1 MIFKHQVLM
10 LFFITVSKVIIRVM
24 PLIFKRKEVQ
34 AVIVNGKETVI
45 NEGVTVSEFL
55 AAEGYNQMR
64 VAVEYNGCIIKRS
77 EYDDTVLCNE
87 DKLEIVQFVGG
98 G

>member
-10 LFFITVSKVIIRVM
+10 LFFITVLKVIIRVM

>member
-1 MIFKHQVLM
+1 M
-10 LFFITVSKVIIRVM
+10 LFFITVLKVIIRVM

>member
-1 MIFKHQVLM
+1 M
-10 LFFITVSKVIIRVM
+10 
-24 PLIFKRKEVQ
+24 
-34 AVIVNGKETVI
+34 IVNGKETVI

-77 EYDDTVLCNE
+77 EYDDTVLGNE

>member
-1 MIFKHQVLM
+1 M
-10 LFFITVSKVIIRVM
+10 
-24 PLIFKRKEVQ
+24 Q
-34 AVIVNGKETVI
+34 AVIVNGKEIVI
-45 NEGVTVSEFL
+45 NEGVTISEFL
-55 AAEGYNQMR
+55 VEKGYNQTR
-64 VAVEYNGCIIKRS
+64 VAVEYNGCIIKKS